1 MLYVVGKEM
10 KKEQLINKIEQLINA
25 EIATVNIES
34 EMDQEGKVEAFMRKT
49 TIRLVNSYQSYIA
62 GESGI
67 SDILS
72 DLRNFMLVFQCQLR
86 IDTIEIPMPNKFGIY
101 RDEYSE
107 KYYTAYDIP
116 DYIKYDSL
124 VKDSFINESTQEP
137 NISSKYMLDT
147 NGYIKKITGFN
158 YFKSIEQKLCVY
170 GALNTK
176 PGFTTLVSMPTGG
189 GKSLVTQALSYESKG
204 LSIVIVPIVSLAI
217 DQERIAKKN
226 IRCASDREIFC
237 YYSGVK
243 NFSDIIEAIRKQTA
257 KLLFI
262 SPEALIKNEKF
273 KELISEANKSR
284 YLKNII
290 IDEAH
295 MVVSWGDFFRVDY
308 QCLGPWRKELLRSN
322 PQIRTFLLSAT
333 FSDETVDIL
342 KRLFSEGSNWIE
354 VRCDSLRKEP
364 RYVYVEANN
373 FIDKKNKVLSLINK
387 LPRPMIVYVNSPY
400 EAKKWMD
407 IIEHCGYSK
416 LHMFTGETKSDER
429 KTLIDKWAENDF
441 DLMIATSA
449 FGVGVDK
456 PDVRSVIHLYA
467 PENPDTYYQEL
478 GRGGRDG
485 LPCLSVM
492 CLDNEDIKDGSKHV
506 TKVLTKDTFWGR
518 WWSMYSNPQN
528 IWQSGSIAILASTK
542 PNYNKI
548 DFFEEGNDTDEKWNI
563 NVLLLLSRYQQIQI
577 TGLDLDDKN
586 RYIFTVKV
594 INDLILHEC
603 DEAKQLFE
611 TIRNKETE
619 RAQGAFGLLKTAIKK
634 RDTLCWSEMFAE
646 TYPLVSEY
654 CAGCNCHEEIV
665 FDEVNRFPLLTPINA
680 PKKTISDDMKE
691 FFGETRSALI
701 ITESNS
707 SSLVTKYKPDVVIC
721 SELSTEDSLIVPG
734 INYMNFTEYRELQ
747 SRDNGFYT
755 TGLIMIIYS
764 NSDGRNRKNFQ
775 SIYRYLENDRYV
787 LHISQSDFIVSLAS
801 GKCISDFI
809 TGAVIKE

>member
-1 MLYVVGKEM
+1 MLYVVGKKM
-10 KKEQLINKIEQLINA
+10 KKELLINEIEQLINA
-25 EIATVNIES
+25 EKEVINLEPEIELEGQVN
-34 EMDQEGKVEAFMRKT
+34 AFMRKT
-49 TIRLVNSYQSYIA
+49 TIRLANSYLSYIS

-72 DLRNFMLVFQCQLR
+72 GLRNFMLVFQCQLR
-86 IDTIEIPMPNKFGIY
+86 VDIIEVPIPNQFGIY
-101 RDEYSE
+101 RDEYSG
-107 KYYTAYDIP
+107 KYYAAYDIP

-124 VKDSFINESTQEP
+124 VKDSFITESTQEQQ
-137 NISSKYMLDT
+137 ITSKYLLDT

-158 YFKSIEQKLCVY
+158 CFKSIEQKLCVY
-170 GALNTK
+170 GALNTQ

-189 GKSLVTQALSYESKG
+189 GKSLVTQALSYETKG
-204 LSIVIVPIVSLAI
+204 LSIVIVPTVSLAI
-217 DQERIAKKN
+217 DQERVAKKN
-226 IRCASDREIFC
+226 IRCASDGEIFC

-243 NFSDIIEAIRKQTA
+243 NFADIIVAIQKQTA
-257 KLLFI
+257 RLLFI

-273 KELISEANKSR
+273 KEVIAEANKSR

-295 MVVSWGDFFRVDY
+295 IVVSWGDFFRVDY

-333 FSDETVDIL
+333 FSDETVNTL
-342 KRLFSEGSNWIE
+342 KRIFSEDGNWIE

-364 RYVYVEANN
+364 RYIYVEADN
-373 FIDKKNKVLSLINK
+373 FTDKKNKVLSLINR
-387 LPRPMIVYVNSPY
+387 LPRPTIVYVNSPY
-400 EAKKWMD
+400 EAKKWID
-407 IIEHCGYSK
+407 IIRCNGYRNA
-416 LHMFTGETKSDER
+416 HMFTGETKFDER
-429 KTLIDKWAENDF
+429 STLIDRWVENDF

-492 CLDNEDIKDGSKHV
+492 CLNGEDIQSGSKHV
-506 TKVLTKDTFWGR
+506 TKVLTKNTFWGR

-528 IWQSGSIAILASTK
+528 MWQSGSIGILTSTK
-542 PNYNKI
+542 PNYNKT
-548 DFFEEGNDTDEKWNI
+548 DYFEEGNDTDEKWNI

-577 TGLDLDDKN
+577 TGLDLDNEN
-586 RYIFTVKV
+586 RYIFTIKV
-594 INDLILHEC
+594 LNDLIFREC

-611 TIRNKETE
+611 NIRNKETE
-619 RAQGAFGLLKTAIKK
+619 RAQGAYGLLKTAIRKN
-634 RDTLCWSEMFAE
+634 DILCWSEMFAE

-654 CAGCNCHEEIV
+654 CAGCNCHEGIV
-665 FDEVNRFPLLTPINA
+665 FDELKRFPLLTPINA
-680 PKKTISDDMKE
+680 PKKTLSEEMNV
-691 FFGETRSALI
+691 FFGETCSALI
-701 ITESNS
+701 ITRETRN
-707 SSLVTKYKPDVVIC
+707 SLVEQYKPDVVIC
-721 SELSTEDSLIVPG
+721 EELPAEDMLINPE

-764 NSDGRNRKNFQ
+764 NSDEKSRRNFQ
-775 SIYRYLENDRYV
+775 SIYRYLEKDRYT
-787 LHISQSDFIVSLAS
+787 LHIAESDFIVSLAS
-801 GKCISDFI
+801 GKCISDFV

>member
-1 MLYVVGKEM
+1 M
-10 KKEQLINKIEQLINA
+10 KKEQLINEIEQLINA
-25 EIATVNIES
+25 EIAMVNLES
-34 EMDQEGKVEAFMRKT
+34 EMNQEGKVEAFMRKT
-49 TIRLVNSYQSYIA
+49 AIRLIKSYHGYIT

-67 SDILS
+67 SNILADI
-72 DLRNFMLVFQCQLR
+72 RNFMLVFQCRLR
-86 IDTIEIPMPNKFGIY
+86 IDTIEVPMPNKFGIY
-101 RDEYSE
+101 RDEYSG
-107 KYYTAYDIP
+107 KYYAAYDVP

-124 VKDSFINESTQEP
+124 VKDAFITESTQEQP
-137 NISSKYMLDT
+137 ISSKYLLDT
-147 NGYIKKITGFN
+147 NGYIKKLTGFD

-170 GALNTK
+170 GALNTQ

-189 GKSLVTQALSYESKG
+189 GKSLVTQALSYENKG
-204 LSIVIVPIVSLAI
+204 LSIVIVPTVSLAI
-217 DQERIAKKN
+217 DQERVAKKN
-226 IRCASDREIFC
+226 IRCASDGEIFC
-237 YYSGVK
+237 YYSGVN
-243 NFSDIIEAIRKQTA
+243 NFADIIKAIQRQTV

-295 MVVSWGDFFRVDY
+295 IVVSWGDFFRVDY
-308 QCLGPWRKELLRSN
+308 QCLGPWRKELLRCN

-333 FSDETVDIL
+333 FSDETVDTL
-342 KRLFSEGSNWIE
+342 KRIFSEESNWIE

-364 RYVYVEANN
+364 RYAYIEADG
-373 FIDKKNKVLSLINK
+373 FTDKKNKVADMINK

-407 IIEHCGYSK
+407 IIGHHGYSN

-429 KTLIDKWAENDF
+429 RILIDEWVEDDF

-492 CLDNEDIKDGSKHV
+492 CLDHEDIQNGSKHV

-528 IWQSGSIAILASTK
+528 MWQSGSIAILASTK
-542 PNYNKI
+542 PNYNKT
-548 DFFEEGNDTDEKWNI
+548 DYFEEGNDTDERWNI

-577 TGLDLDDKN
+577 TGLDLDNEN

-594 INDLILHEC
+594 MNDLILHEC

-611 TIRNKETE
+611 SIRNRETK
-619 RAQGAFGLLKTAIKK
+619 RAQGAFGLLKTAIVK
-634 RDTLCWSEMFAE
+634 RDVLCWSEMFAE

-654 CAGCNCHEEIV
+654 CAGCNCHEDIV

-680 PKKTISDDMKE
+680 PKKVLSDAMKE

-701 ITESNS
+701 ITKKNI
-707 SSLVTKYKPDVVIC
+707 SSLVTEYKPDVVIC
-721 SELSTEDSLIVPG
+721 EEFPTEDTLIVPG
-734 INYMNFTEYRELQ
+734 INYMNFSEYRELQ
-747 SRDNGFYT
+747 SRDNGVYT
-755 TGLIMIIYS
+755 TGLIMIVYS
-764 NSDGRNRKNFQ
+764 KSDEKNRKNFQ
-775 SIYRYLENDRYV
+775 SIYRYLEKDRYV
-787 LHISQSDFIVSLAS
+787 LHVSQSDFVVSSAS

-809 TGAVIKE
+809 SGTVVKE